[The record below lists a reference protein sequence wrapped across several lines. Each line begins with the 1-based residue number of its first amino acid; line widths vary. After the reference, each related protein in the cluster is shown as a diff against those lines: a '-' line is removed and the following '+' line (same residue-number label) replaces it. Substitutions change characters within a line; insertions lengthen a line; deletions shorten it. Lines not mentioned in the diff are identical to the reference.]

1 MLEKHTEIRTPD
13 GMADGVLWVPDGERQ
28 PLGVLDLTDIG
39 GIRPAT
45 RAMGKR
51 LAGEGYVVLMPN
63 LFYRTAQPPVFAVKP
78 SDRGKF
84 MKRMTELTAPL
95 TPDAL
100 DRDVSAY
107 VDFLI
112 AQLSSGVNDRIG
124 VVGHCFS
131 GSVALRCAAVRP
143 DKVVAVASFHGGKLF
158 TDAPDS
164 PHLLLPRIK
173 AQLYFG
179 HAIEDRSMPAEAIRD
194 FERALAEWGGKYKSE
209 TYEGAHHGWTAPD
222 NAAYNQTQAERAFQ
236 ELLSLF
242 AQITQLP

>member
-13 GMADGVLWVPDGERQ
+13 GTADGVLWLPDEERRT
-28 PLGVLDLTDIG
+28 PGVLDFTDIF

-63 LFYRTAQPPVFAVKP
+63 LFYRTAQPPVFAVERGN
-78 SDRGKF
+78 RGKF
-84 MKRMTELTAPL
+84 MKRMTELTSPL

-107 VDFLI
+107 VDFLTDHLP
-112 AQLSSGVNDRIG
+112 AGSDGRIG
-124 VVGHCFS
+124 VVGHCYS
-131 GSVALRCAAVRP
+131 GGVAMRCAAVRP
-143 DKVVAVASFHGGKLF
+143 DKVVAAASFHGGKLF
-158 TDAPDS
+158 TGAPDS
-164 PHLLLPRIK
+164 PHLLLAGIQAK
-173 AQLYFG
+173 LYFG
-179 HAIEDRSMPAEAIRD
+179 HAIQDRWMPEVAIRD

-209 TYEGAHHGWTAPD
+209 TYEGAHHGWTASD

-242 AQITQLP
+242 AQIRQ

>member
-1 MLEKHTEIRTPD
+1 MIEKHIEIHTPD
-13 GMADGVLWVPDGERQ
+13 GTASGLLWLPDEERQ
-28 PLGVLDLTDIG
+28 LPGVLDLTDIG

-51 LAGEGYVVLMPN
+51 LAGEGYVILMPN

-112 AQLSSGVNDRIG
+112 SQLSSGFKDRIG
-124 VVGHCFS
+124 VVGHCYS
-131 GSVALRCAAVRP
+131 GGVAMRCAAVRP

-179 HAIEDRSMPAEAIRD
+179 HAIEDRSMPAEAIWN

-209 TYEGAHHGWTAPD
+209 TYKGAHHGWTASD
-222 NAAYNQTQAERAFQ
+222 NPAYNQTQAERAFQ

-242 AQITQLP
+242 AQIMQ